1 MWLLPFVP
9 IKESAYEMVMPR
21 VFNDIGRKY
30 FNSKPGR
37 MFGSFLDYLIMDKK
51 FMKHLND
58 RGIFTALWVLNSD
71 VDFKRAF
78 DTGAQGVMT
87 DYPTKLRAFL
97 REHPQYENCN

>member
-51 FMKHLND
+51 FIKHLNE
-58 RGIFTALWVLNSD
+58 RGIFTALWVLNSE

-97 REHPQYENCN
+97 RENPQYENCN